1 MGDVSRVTQAAS
13 LVKGNEDISVVRLKR
28 QLEGIS

>member
-13 LVKGNEDISVVRLKR
+13 SVDGNEDIALVGIKRRLK
-28 QLEGIS
+28 GIS